1 MFKLNSH
8 FKPTGDQPQAI
19 RKLVQGL
26 RKGFKYQTLLGVT
39 GSGKTFTMAN
49 VIYQTQ
55 RPALILSPNKVLA
68 AQLYQEFRY
77 FFPENA
83 VHYFVSYYDYYQP
96 EAYLPETDT
105 YIAKDARINELL
117 DQLRH
122 AAIESVLTR
131 KDFIVVSSI
140 SCIYGIGD
148 PEEYKNICL
157 NLKVGQNISLKEVF
171 DYLKTLQY
179 ERGSFNEIKAGTYII
194 EPRINTDQTQ
204 INTDKSIYGLSRSST
219 VHGLNGSNTDK
230 TNNIYPHKSVS
241 DPYKS
246 VKEYPHESAL
256 DPRRSALYIFN
267 PDGSF
272 MLEITWQKKLIEK
285 IKRFKIKKSKE
296 DVFKLEITG
305 DYEDLDEVK
314 IFPAKFF
321 VTPKEKLDLAI
332 LNIKQELKEQYWKFL
347 KEGKIVE
354 AERIRQRTLL
364 DISLLEK
371 YGYCPGIENYSRHLS
386 FRQPGDPPYTLLDYL
401 PPETILFI
409 DESHLA
415 LPQLRAMAHGDRRRK
430 ETLVEYGWRLPSAI
444 DNRPLTFN
452 EFFAKNFQMIFVSAT
467 PGKHERKI
475 SSQVVEQLV
484 RPTGIL
490 DPEIEVRP
498 TKNQVVDLL
507 KEIKLRTERNQRIL
521 VLTLTKRSAENLT
534 EFLLEQGIKATYLH
548 SDIKTLRRAE
558 IIKKLR
564 TGEIEVLVGVNLLRE
579 GLDLPEVS
587 LVAILDADR
596 EGFLRNTTTLIQAI
610 GRSARHLEGKVILYA
625 DKLTKSLK
633 SAIKETERRRK
644 YQMMFNKKNK
654 IKPKPIV
661 KDIFITP
668 LEILGKSHEEIV
680 SKEELEIF
688 VEIKENEL

>member
-19 RKLVQGL
+19 RKLVHGL
-26 RKGFKYQTLLGVT
+26 KKGFKYQTLLGVT

-55 RPALILSPNKVLA
+55 RPALVLSPNKVLA
-68 AQLYQEFRY
+68 AQLYQEFRH

-131 KDFIVVSSI
+131 KDFVVISSI

-179 ERGSFNEIKAGTYII
+179 ERGSFNEIKAGTYVI
-194 EPRINTDQTQ
+194 
-204 INTDKSIYGLSRSST
+204 DKS
-219 VHGLNGSNTDK
+219 LNK
-230 TNNIYPHKSVS
+230 I
-241 DPYKS
+241 
-246 VKEYPHESAL
+246 
-256 DPRRSALYIFN
+256 YIFN

-347 KEGKIVE
+347 KEGRIVE

-386 FRQPGDPPYTLLDYL
+386 FRQPGEPPYTLLDYL

-444 DNRPLTFN
+444 DNRPLTFD
-452 EFFAKNFQMIFVSAT
+452 EFFAKDFQMIFVSAT
-467 PGKHERKI
+467 PGRYERKI

-498 TKNQVVDLL
+498 TKNQVIDLL
-507 KEIKLRTERNQRIL
+507 KEIKLRIEKNQRVL

-633 SAIKETERRRK
+633 EAIQETERRRK
-644 YQMMFNKKNK
+644 YQMMFNKKHN

-661 KDIFITP
+661 KDIFVTP

>member
-26 RKGFKYQTLLGVT
+26 RKNFKYQTLLGVT

-55 RPALILSPNKVLA
+55 RPALVLSPNKVLA

-105 YIAKDARINELL
+105 YIAKDARINDLL

-122 AAIESVLTR
+122 AAIESILTR

-157 NLKVGQNISLKEVF
+157 NLKIGQDISLKEVV

-194 EPRINTDQTQ
+194 EPRINTDQTR
-204 INTDKSIYGLSRSST
+204 INTDKYDQYKYVNKNPRRS
-219 VHGLNGSNTDK
+219 V
-230 TNNIYPHKSVS
+230 
-241 DPYKS
+241 
-246 VKEYPHESAL
+246 L
-256 DPRRSALYIFN
+256 DPRQSALNPPRSVFKNNIRVDPRENPCRSVLYIFN

-272 MLEITWQKKLIEK
+272 MLEITWQKKFIEK

-305 DYEDLDEVK
+305 DYEDLNEVK

-354 AERIRQRTLL
+354 AERIRQRTLM

-409 DESHLA
+409 DESHLS
-415 LPQLRAMAHGDRRRK
+415 LPQLKAMAHGDRRRK

-452 EFFAKNFQMIFVSAT
+452 EFFAKDFQMIFVSAT
-467 PGKHERKI
+467 PGKYERKI
-475 SSQVVEQLV
+475 SSQIVEQLV

-498 TKNQVVDLL
+498 TKNQVIDLL
-507 KEIKLRTERNQRIL
+507 KEIKLRIEKNQRIL

-564 TGEIEVLVGVNLLRE
+564 IGEIDVLVGVNLLRE

-644 YQMMFNKKNK
+644 YQMLFNEKNK
-654 IKPKPIV
+654 ISPQPII
-661 KDIFITP
+661 KDILITP
-668 LEILGKSHEEIV
+668 LEILGKTKEEILA
-680 SKEELEIF
+680 KEDLEIF

>member
-8 FKPTGDQPQAI
+8 FKPKGDQPQAI
-19 RKLVQGL
+19 KKLVQGL
-26 RKGFKYQTLLGVT
+26 KKNFKYQTLLGVT

-49 VIYQTQ
+49 VINQTQ
-55 RPALILSPNKVLA
+55 RPALILSPNKILA
-68 AQLYQEFRY
+68 AQLYQEFKY

-117 DQLRH
+117 DQLKH

-157 NLKVGQNISLKEVF
+157 NLKLGQKISLKEVV

-179 ERGSFNEIKAGTYII
+179 ERGSFNEIKAGTYIVQKDREVI
-194 EPRINTDQTQ
+194 F
-204 INTDKSIYGLSRSST
+204 
-219 VHGLNGSNTDK
+219 V
-230 TNNIYPHKSVS
+230 
-241 DPYKS
+241 
-246 VKEYPHESAL
+246 
-256 DPRRSALYIFN
+256 FN

-272 MLEITWQKKLIEK
+272 MLEINWQKKIISR

-332 LNIKQELKEQYWKFL
+332 LNIKQELKEVYWKFL
-347 KEGKIVE
+347 KEGRIVE
-354 AERIRQRTLL
+354 AERIKQRTLL

-401 PPETILFI
+401 PPETIIFI
-409 DESHLA
+409 DESHLT
-415 LPQLRAMAHGDRRRK
+415 LPQLKAMAHGDRKRK

-452 EFFAKNFQMIFVSAT
+452 EFFSKNFQMIFVSAT
-467 PGKHERKI
+467 PGKYERKI

-490 DPEIEVRP
+490 DPEIEIRP
-498 TKNQVVDLL
+498 TKNQVLDLL
-507 KEIKLRTERNQRIL
+507 KEIKLRIEKNQRVL

-534 EFLLEQGIKATYLH
+534 EFLLEQGIKASYLH

-564 TGEIEVLVGVNLLRE
+564 QGEIEVLVGVNLLRE

-587 LVAILDADR
+587 LVAILDADC

-633 SAIKETERRRK
+633 EAIDETERRRK

-654 IKPKPIV
+654 ITPQPIT
-661 KDIFITP
+661 KEIFITP
-668 LEILGKSHEEIV
+668 LEILGKREEELIT
-680 SKEELEIF
+680 KEELEIF

>member
-1 MFKLNSH
+1 MFNINSH

-26 RKGFKYQTLLGVT
+26 RKNFKYQTLLGVT

-49 VIYQTQ
+49 VIYQTK
-55 RPALILSPNKVLA
+55 RPALVLSPNKVLA
-68 AQLYQEFRY
+68 AQLYQEFRN

-122 AAIESVLTR
+122 AAIEGVLSR
-131 KDFIVVSSI
+131 KDFVVISSI

-157 NLKVGQNISLKEVF
+157 NLKIRQNISLKEVF

-194 EPRINTDQTQ
+194 
-204 INTDKSIYGLSRSST
+204 DKSLS
-219 VHGLNGSNTDK
+219 DK
-230 TNNIYPHKSVS
+230 I
-241 DPYKS
+241 
-246 VKEYPHESAL
+246 
-256 DPRRSALYIFN
+256 YIFN

-272 MLEITWQKKLIEK
+272 MLEITWQKRFIDK

-321 VTPKEKLDLAI
+321 VTHKEKLDLAI

-354 AERIRQRTLL
+354 AERIKQRTLL

-371 YGYCPGIENYSRHLS
+371 YGYCSGIENYSRHLS
-386 FRQPGDPPYTLLDYL
+386 FRKPGDPSYTLLDYL
-401 PPETILFI
+401 HPETILFI

-415 LPQLRAMAHGDRRRK
+415 LPQLRAMAHGDRKRK
-430 ETLVEYGWRLPSAI
+430 ETLIEYGWRLPSAI
-444 DNRPLTFN
+444 DNRPLTFD
-452 EFFAKNFQMIFVSAT
+452 EFFAKDFQMIFVSAT
-467 PGKHERKI
+467 PGNQERKI

-490 DPEIEVRP
+490 DPGIEIRP

-507 KEIKLRTERNQRIL
+507 KEIKLRTEKSQRIL

-534 EFLLEQGIKATYLH
+534 EFLLEQGIKTSYLH

-564 TGEIEVLVGVNLLRE
+564 TGEIEVLVGINLLRE

-633 SAIKETERRRK
+633 SAINETERRRK

-661 KDIFITP
+661 KNIFVTP
-668 LEILGKSHEEIV
+668 LEILGKRHEEII

-688 VEIKENEL
+688 VEIKENKL

>member
-19 RKLVQGL
+19 RKLVHGL
-26 RKGFKYQTLLGVT
+26 KKGFKYQTLLGVT

-55 RPALILSPNKVLA
+55 RPALVLSPNKVLA
-68 AQLYQEFRY
+68 AQLYQEFRH

-131 KDFIVVSSI
+131 KDFVVISSI

-179 ERGSFNEIKAGTYII
+179 ERGSFNEIKAGTYVI
-194 EPRINTDQTQ
+194 
-204 INTDKSIYGLSRSST
+204 DKS
-219 VHGLNGSNTDK
+219 LNK
-230 TNNIYPHKSVS
+230 I
-241 DPYKS
+241 
-246 VKEYPHESAL
+246 
-256 DPRRSALYIFN
+256 YIFN

-347 KEGKIVE
+347 KEGRIVE

-386 FRQPGDPPYTLLDYL
+386 FRQPGEPPYTLLDYL

-452 EFFAKNFQMIFVSAT
+452 EFFAKDFQMIFVSAT
-467 PGKHERKI
+467 PGKYERKI

-498 TKNQVVDLL
+498 TKNQVIDLL
-507 KEIKLRTERNQRIL
+507 KEIKLRIEKNQRVL

-633 SAIKETERRRK
+633 SAIQETERRRK
-644 YQMMFNKKNK
+644 YQMMFNKKHN

-661 KDIFITP
+661 KDIFVTP

>member
-55 RPALILSPNKVLA
+55 RPALVLSPNKVLA
-68 AQLYQEFRY
+68 AQLYQEFRH

-131 KDFIVVSSI
+131 KDFVVISSI

-179 ERGSFNEIKAGTYII
+179 ERGSFNEIKAGTYVV
-194 EPRINTDQTQ
+194 
-204 INTDKSIYGLSRSST
+204 DKS
-219 VHGLNGSNTDK
+219 LNK
-230 TNNIYPHKSVS
+230 I
-241 DPYKS
+241 
-246 VKEYPHESAL
+246 
-256 DPRRSALYIFN
+256 YIFN

-272 MLEITWQKKLIEK
+272 MLEISWQKKLIEK

-296 DVFKLEITG
+296 DVFKLEITS

-386 FRQPGDPPYTLLDYL
+386 FRQPGEPPYTLLDYL

-444 DNRPLTFN
+444 DNRPLTFD
-452 EFFAKNFQMIFVSAT
+452 EFFTKDFQMIFVSAT
-467 PGKHERKI
+467 PGKYERKI

-490 DPEIEVRP
+490 DPEIEVRS
-498 TKNQVVDLL
+498 TMNQVIDLL
-507 KEIKLRTERNQRIL
+507 KEIKSRINKNQRIL

-534 EFLLEQGIKATYLH
+534 EFLLEQGIKASYLH

-564 TGEIEVLVGVNLLRE
+564 TGEIEVLIGVNLLRE

-633 SAIKETERRRK
+633 SAIQETERRRK
-644 YQMMFNKKNK
+644 YQMMFNKKHK

-661 KDIFITP
+661 KDIFVTP
-668 LEILGKSHEEIV
+668 LEILGKSHEEII

>member
-1 MFKLNSH
+1 MFKLNFQ

-26 RKGFKYQTLLGVT
+26 RKNFKYQTLLGVT

-49 VIYQTQ
+49 VIYQTK
-55 RPALILSPNKVLA
+55 RPALVLSPNKVLA

-131 KDFIVVSSI
+131 KDFVVISSI

-157 NLKVGQNISLKEVF
+157 NLKVEQSISLKEVF

-179 ERGSFNEIKAGTYII
+179 ERGSFNEIKAGTYVI
-194 EPRINTDQTQ
+194 
-204 INTDKSIYGLSRSST
+204 
-219 VHGLNGSNTDK
+219 DK
-230 TNNIYPHKSVS
+230 TLNKI
-241 DPYKS
+241 
-246 VKEYPHESAL
+246 
-256 DPRRSALYIFN
+256 YIFN

-332 LNIKQELKEQYWKFL
+332 LNIKQELKEQYWKLL

-371 YGYCPGIENYSRHLS
+371 YGYCSGIENYSRHLS

-444 DNRPLTFN
+444 DNRPLIFN
-452 EFFAKNFQMIFVSAT
+452 EFFAKDFQIIFVSAT
-467 PGKHERKI
+467 PGNQERKI
-475 SSQVVEQLV
+475 ASQVVEQLV

-490 DPEIEVRP
+490 DPEIEIRP
-498 TKNQVVDLL
+498 TKNQVIDLL
-507 KEIKLRTERNQRIL
+507 KEIKLRTERSQRIL

-534 EFLLEQGIKATYLH
+534 EFLLEQGIKVTYLH

-625 DKLTKSLK
+625 DKLTKSLE

-661 KDIFITP
+661 KNIFVTP
-668 LEILGKSHEEIV
+668 LEILGKRHEEIV
-680 SKEELEIF
+680 SKKDLEIF
-688 VEIKENEL
+688 VEIKKNEL

>member
-26 RKGFKYQTLLGVT
+26 KKGFKYQTLLGVT

-55 RPALILSPNKVLA
+55 RPALVLSPNKVLA
-68 AQLYQEFRY
+68 AQLYQEFRH

-131 KDFIVVSSI
+131 KDFIVISSI

-179 ERGSFNEIKAGTYII
+179 ERGNFNEIKAGTYVI
-194 EPRINTDQTQ
+194 
-204 INTDKSIYGLSRSST
+204 DKS
-219 VHGLNGSNTDK
+219 LNK
-230 TNNIYPHKSVS
+230 I
-241 DPYKS
+241 
-246 VKEYPHESAL
+246 
-256 DPRRSALYIFN
+256 YIFN

-272 MLEITWQKKLIEK
+272 MLEISWQKKFIEK
-285 IKRFKIKKSKE
+285 IERFKIKKSKE

-386 FRQPGDPPYTLLDYL
+386 FRQPGEPPYTLLDYL

-444 DNRPLTFN
+444 DNRPLTFD
-452 EFFAKNFQMIFVSAT
+452 EFFAKDFQMIFVSAT
-467 PGKHERKI
+467 PGKYERKI

-498 TKNQVVDLL
+498 TKNQVIDLL
-507 KEIKLRTERNQRIL
+507 KEIKFRIEKNQRVL

-587 LVAILDADR
+587 LVVILDADR

-633 SAIKETERRRK
+633 EAIQETERRRK
-644 YQMMFNKKNK
+644 YQMMFNKKHN

-661 KDIFITP
+661 KDIFVTP

-688 VEIKENEL
+688 VEIRENEL

>member
-26 RKGFKYQTLLGVT
+26 KKGFKYQTLLGVT

-55 RPALILSPNKVLA
+55 RPALVLSPNKVLA
-68 AQLYQEFRY
+68 AQLYQEFRH

-131 KDFIVVSSI
+131 KDFIVISSI

-179 ERGSFNEIKAGTYII
+179 ERGNFNEIKAGTYVI
-194 EPRINTDQTQ
+194 
-204 INTDKSIYGLSRSST
+204 DKS
-219 VHGLNGSNTDK
+219 LNK
-230 TNNIYPHKSVS
+230 I
-241 DPYKS
+241 
-246 VKEYPHESAL
+246 
-256 DPRRSALYIFN
+256 YIFN

-272 MLEITWQKKLIEK
+272 MLEISWQKKFIEK

-386 FRQPGDPPYTLLDYL
+386 FRQPGEPPYTLLDYL

-444 DNRPLTFN
+444 DNRPLTFD
-452 EFFAKNFQMIFVSAT
+452 EFFAKDFQMIFVSAT
-467 PGKHERKI
+467 PGKYERKI

-498 TKNQVVDLL
+498 TKNQVIDLL
-507 KEIKLRTERNQRIL
+507 KEIKFRIEKNQRVL

-587 LVAILDADR
+587 LVVILDADR

-633 SAIKETERRRK
+633 EAIQETERRRK
-644 YQMMFNKKNK
+644 YQMMFNKKHN

-661 KDIFITP
+661 KDIFVTP

-688 VEIKENEL
+688 VEIRENEL

>member
-19 RKLVQGL
+19 RKLVNGL
-26 RKGFKYQTLLGVT
+26 KKGFKYQTLLGVT

-55 RPALILSPNKVLA
+55 RPALVLSPNKVLA
-68 AQLYQEFRY
+68 AQLYQEFRH

-131 KDFIVVSSI
+131 KDFIVISSI

-171 DYLKTLQY
+171 DCLKTLQY
-179 ERGSFNEIKAGTYII
+179 ERGSFNEIKAGTYVI
-194 EPRINTDQTQ
+194 
-204 INTDKSIYGLSRSST
+204 DKS
-219 VHGLNGSNTDK
+219 LNK
-230 TNNIYPHKSVS
+230 I
-241 DPYKS
+241 
-246 VKEYPHESAL
+246 
-256 DPRRSALYIFN
+256 YIFN

-272 MLEITWQKKLIEK
+272 MLEITWQKKLVDK

-305 DYEDLDEVK
+305 NYEDLDEVK

-386 FRQPGDPPYTLLDYL
+386 FRQPGEPPYTLLDYL

-415 LPQLRAMAHGDRRRK
+415 LPQLKAMAHGDRRRK

-452 EFFAKNFQMIFVSAT
+452 EFFAKDFQMIFVSAT
-467 PGKHERKI
+467 PGKYERKI

-498 TKNQVVDLL
+498 TKNQVIDLL
-507 KEIKLRTERNQRIL
+507 KEIKLRIEKSQRIL

-534 EFLLEQGIKATYLH
+534 EFLLEQGIKASYLH

-633 SAIKETERRRK
+633 EAIQETERRRK
-644 YQMMFNKKNK
+644 YQMMFNKKHN

-661 KDIFITP
+661 KDIFVTP
-668 LEILGKSHEEIV
+668 LEILGKSYEEIV

-688 VEIKENEL
+688 VEIKEKEL

>member
-19 RKLVQGL
+19 RKLVKGL
-26 RKGFKYQTLLGVT
+26 KKGFKYQTLLGVT

-55 RPALILSPNKVLA
+55 RPALVLSPNKVLA
-68 AQLYQEFRY
+68 AQLYQEFRH

-131 KDFIVVSSI
+131 KDFIVISSI

-179 ERGSFNEIKAGTYII
+179 ERGSFNEIKAGTYVI
-194 EPRINTDQTQ
+194 
-204 INTDKSIYGLSRSST
+204 DKS
-219 VHGLNGSNTDK
+219 LNK
-230 TNNIYPHKSVS
+230 I
-241 DPYKS
+241 
-246 VKEYPHESAL
+246 
-256 DPRRSALYIFN
+256 YIFN

-272 MLEITWQKKLIEK
+272 MLEITWQKKLVDK

-305 DYEDLDEVK
+305 AYEDLDEVK

-347 KEGKIVE
+347 KEGRIVE

-386 FRQPGDPPYTLLDYL
+386 FRQPGEPPYTLLDYL

-452 EFFAKNFQMIFVSAT
+452 EFFAKDFQMIFVSAT
-467 PGKHERKI
+467 PGKYERKI

-498 TKNQVVDLL
+498 TKNQVLDLL
-507 KEIKLRTERNQRIL
+507 KEIKLRIEKNQRVL

-534 EFLLEQGIKATYLH
+534 EFLLEQGIKASYLH

-633 SAIKETERRRK
+633 EAIQETERRRK
-644 YQMMFNKKNK
+644 YQMMFNKKHN

-661 KDIFITP
+661 KDIFVTP
-668 LEILGKSHEEIV
+668 LEILGKSYEEIV

>member
-1 MFKLNSH
+1 
-8 FKPTGDQPQAI
+8 
-19 RKLVQGL
+19 
-26 RKGFKYQTLLGVT
+26 
-39 GSGKTFTMAN
+39 
-49 VIYQTQ
+49 
-55 RPALILSPNKVLA
+55 
-68 AQLYQEFRY
+68 
-77 FFPENA
+77 
-83 VHYFVSYYDYYQP
+83 
-96 EAYLPETDT
+96 
-105 YIAKDARINELL
+105 
-117 DQLRH
+117 
-122 AAIESVLTR
+122 
-131 KDFIVVSSI
+131 
-140 SCIYGIGD
+140 
-148 PEEYKNICL
+148 
-157 NLKVGQNISLKEVF
+157 
-171 DYLKTLQY
+171 
-179 ERGSFNEIKAGTYII
+179 
-194 EPRINTDQTQ
+194 
-204 INTDKSIYGLSRSST
+204 
-219 VHGLNGSNTDK
+219 
-230 TNNIYPHKSVS
+230 
-241 DPYKS
+241 
-246 VKEYPHESAL
+246 
-256 DPRRSALYIFN
+256 
-267 PDGSF
+267 

-285 IKRFKIKKSKE
+285 IKRFKIRKSKE
-296 DVFKLEITG
+296 NVFKLEITG

-347 KEGKIVE
+347 KEGRIVE
-354 AERIRQRTLL
+354 AERIRHRTLL

-386 FRQPGDPPYTLLDYL
+386 FRQPGEPPYTLLDYL

-444 DNRPLTFN
+444 DNRPLTFD
-452 EFFAKNFQMIFVSAT
+452 EFFAKDFQIIFVSAT
-467 PGKHERKI
+467 PGKYERKI

-498 TKNQVVDLL
+498 TKNQVIDLL
-507 KEIKLRTERNQRIL
+507 KEIKLRIEKSQRIL

-596 EGFLRNTTTLIQAI
+596 EGFLRNTTTFIQAI

-633 SAIKETERRRK
+633 EAIQETERRRK
-644 YQMMFNKKNK
+644 YQMMFNKKHN

-661 KDIFITP
+661 KDIFVTP

-688 VEIKENEL
+688 VEIKEKEL

>member
-1 MFKLNSH
+1 MFKLNSQ

-26 RKGFKYQTLLGVT
+26 KKGFKYQTLLGVT

-55 RPALILSPNKVLA
+55 RPALVLSPNKVLA
-68 AQLYQEFRY
+68 AQLYQEFRH

-131 KDFIVVSSI
+131 KDFVIISSI

-179 ERGSFNEIKAGTYII
+179 ERGGFNEIKAGTYVV
-194 EPRINTDQTQ
+194 
-204 INTDKSIYGLSRSST
+204 DKS
-219 VHGLNGSNTDK
+219 LNK
-230 TNNIYPHKSVS
+230 I
-241 DPYKS
+241 
-246 VKEYPHESAL
+246 
-256 DPRRSALYIFN
+256 YIFN

-272 MLEITWQKKLIEK
+272 MLEISWQKKLIEK

-386 FRQPGDPPYTLLDYL
+386 FRQPGEPPYTLLDYL

-452 EFFAKNFQMIFVSAT
+452 EFFAKDFQMIFVSAT
-467 PGKHERKI
+467 PGKYERKI

-498 TKNQVVDLL
+498 TKNQVLDLL
-507 KEIKLRTERNQRIL
+507 KEIKLRIEKNQRVL

-534 EFLLEQGIKATYLH
+534 EFLLEQGIKASYLH

-633 SAIKETERRRK
+633 EAIQETERRRK
-644 YQMMFNKKNK
+644 YQMMFNKKHN
-654 IKPKPIV
+654 IKPKSIV
-661 KDIFITP
+661 KDIFVTP
-668 LEILGKSHEEIV
+668 LEILGKSYEEIV

-688 VEIKENEL
+688 VEIKEKEL

>member
-1 MFKLNSH
+1 VAFFLN

-26 RKGFKYQTLLGVT
+26 KKGFKYQTLLGVT

-55 RPALILSPNKVLA
+55 RPALVLSPNKVLA
-68 AQLYQEFRY
+68 AQLYQEFRH

-131 KDFIVVSSI
+131 KDFVVISSI

-179 ERGSFNEIKAGTYII
+179 ERGSFNEIKAGTYVI
-194 EPRINTDQTQ
+194 
-204 INTDKSIYGLSRSST
+204 DKS
-219 VHGLNGSNTDK
+219 LNK
-230 TNNIYPHKSVS
+230 I
-241 DPYKS
+241 
-246 VKEYPHESAL
+246 
-256 DPRRSALYIFN
+256 YIFN

-386 FRQPGDPPYTLLDYL
+386 FRQPGEPPYTLLDYL

-452 EFFAKNFQMIFVSAT
+452 EFFAKDFQMIFVSAT
-467 PGKHERKI
+467 PGKYERKI

-498 TKNQVVDLL
+498 TKNQVIDLL
-507 KEIKLRTERNQRIL
+507 KEIKLRIEKNQRVL

-633 SAIKETERRRK
+633 EAIQETERRRK
-644 YQMMFNKKNK
+644 YQMMFNKKHN

-661 KDIFITP
+661 KDIFVTP